1 MLTGGIIMEF
11 EKIVDLHCHILP
23 GIDDGSPDLEHSL
36 DLARAAVAD
45 GVTHILA
52 TPHHLDNNYVNHR
65 TDVIK
70 AVQNFQNELDA
81 EQIAL
86 QVFPGQ
92 EVHINGDLPQRYA
105 DLLGADEKKRYMLLE
120 FPHSNV
126 PAYAKR
132 LIFELQKL
140 GTTPII
146 VHPERNKEIQKD
158 LNILYDFIQRG
169 ALAQV
174 TATSY
179 VGGFGDHVADISRQL
194 VENRLVQVVASDAHA
209 LQGRNFVLSEA
220 LKQIATDFGPEKAL
234 EFESNA
240 EDILNGLS
248 MTANGYRKIEKKKR
262 FIFS

>member
-1 MLTGGIIMEF
+1 MEF

-70 AVQNFQNELDA
+70 AVQNFQNELAA

-158 LNILYDFIQRG
+158 LNILYDFIQHG

-179 VGGFGDHVADISRQL
+179 AGGFGDHVADISKLGVDGTQEISKCIGPVRADKELIIQL
-194 VENRLVQVVASDAHA
+194 LKFLFA
-209 LQGRNFVLSEA
+209 LFLM
-220 LKQIATDFGPEKAL
+220 
-234 EFESNA
+234 A
-240 EDILNGLS
+240 EYLDHLLAVHHFLNIS
-248 MTANGYRKIEKKKR
+248 VHRA
-262 FIFS
+262 

>member
-1 MLTGGIIMEF
+1 M
-11 EKIVDLHCHILP
+11 
-23 GIDDGSPDLEHSL
+23 
-36 DLARAAVAD
+36 
-45 GVTHILA
+45 
-52 TPHHLDNNYVNHR
+52 
-65 TDVIK
+65 
-70 AVQNFQNELDA
+70 
-81 EQIAL
+81 
-86 QVFPGQ
+86 
-92 EVHINGDLPQRYA
+92 
-105 DLLGADEKKRYMLLE
+105 
-120 FPHSNV
+120 
-126 PAYAKR
+126 
-132 LIFELQKL
+132 QKL

-220 LKQIATDFGPEKAL
+220 LKQIATDFGLEQAL

-248 MTANGYRKIEKKKR
+248 VTANGYRK
-262 FIFS
+262 

>member
-52 TPHHLDNNYVNHR
+52 TPHHLDNNYVNYR

-70 AVQNFQNELDA
+70 AVQNFQNELAA

-220 LKQIATDFGPEKAL
+220 LKQIATDFGLEQAL

-248 MTANGYRKIEKKKR
+248 VTANGYRKIEKKKR
-262 FIFS
+262 FIFF

>member
-1 MLTGGIIMEF
+1 MEF
-11 EKIVDLHCHILP
+11 EKLVDLHCHILP

-36 DLARAAVAD
+36 TLAKQAVAD

-65 TDVIK
+65 LDVIK
-70 AVQNFQNELDA
+70 KTNDFQNELDA
-81 EQIAL
+81 SGIQL

-92 EVHINGDLPQRYA
+92 EVHINGDLPQCYD
-105 DLLGADEKKRYMLLE
+105 DLLGVDEKKRYMLLE

-146 VHPERNKEIQKD
+146 VHPERNKEIQAD
-158 LNILYDFIQRG
+158 LNLLYDFIQRG
-169 ALAQV
+169 ALAQL

-179 VGGFGDHVADISRQL
+179 VGGFGEHVADISKKL
-194 VENRLVQVVASDAHA
+194 VDHRLVQLVASDAHV
-209 LQGRNFVLSEA
+209 LQGRNFVLREA
-220 LKQIATDFGPEKAL
+220 LEKIVTDFSPEVAY
-234 EFESNA
+234 EFEKNA
-240 EDILNGLS
+240 EDLLNGFGVVS
-248 MTANGYRKIEKKKR
+248 KGYRKIEKKKR
-262 FIFS
+262 FIFF